1 MMQLGKCFGMGLF
14 YFIFLK
20 GFVFVFCWGVGGG
33 GWLEDVFLGLRKLA
47 RNEALHSV
55 RVVCFSC
62 WRRAMSEQAAEAT
75 GKMEEQQYL
84 RMWFE
89 SVDEDKSGSINSLE
103 LQVFAFLLSTSSFFS
118 SSFYSV

>member
-1 MMQLGKCFGMGLF
+1 LFFCFA
-14 YFIFLK
+14 
-20 GFVFVFCWGVGGG
+20 GVGGG
-33 GWLEDVFLGLRKLA
+33 AGLEDVFLGLRKLA
-47 RNEALHSV
+47 RTEALHSV